1 MDILKFFDDFF
12 KTGKPP
18 KVEQPVQEAVQPEV
32 QKPDYYERLKMAE
45 SSGVADVK
53 AKSSSAVG
61 HHQFLEGTWKS
72 LTTKY
77 GKDYSLE
84 DRKDPAKSLE
94 IAKLFTEENKSSL
107 QKVLK
112 REPTD
117 TELYTAHFLGTTG
130 AKKFLMAS
138 PFAKVSKVVN
148 KDQVKRNQNIFFDK
162 KTGKERTVAEVY
174 DVLKKKIGEE

>member
-12 KTGKPP
+12 RTGKPP
-18 KVEQPVQEAVQPEV
+18 KVEQPAQETVQQP
-32 QKPDYYERLKMAE
+32 QKLDYYERLKMAE
-45 SSGVADVK
+45 SGGKADIK
-53 AKSSSAVG
+53 AKTSSATG
-61 HHQFLEGTWKS
+61 HHQFIDSTWKS

-77 GKDYSLE
+77 NKPYTLE

-94 IAKLFTEENKSSL
+94 IAKLYTEENKSSL
-107 QKVLK
+107 QKALK

-138 PFAKVSKVVN
+138 PFDRASKVVN
-148 KDQVKRNQNIFFDK
+148 KEQINRNKNIFYDN
-162 KTGKERTVAEVY
+162 KTGKERTVSEVY
-174 DVLKKKIGEE
+174 EVLKKKIGEE